1 MANKQYYRTL
11 IEGKRECCF
20 LADFEGDILLINS
33 EFEKFT
39 GYNEAE
45 ITEISV
51 RNLFFTLSGISN
63 PMDTRQF
70 SEFNDDFYLL
80 GSTNYLIP
88 VELEFKEIEGQK
100 FLGIIRESKID
111 KKESTQEV
119 SPKSILQP
127 LSAADNSTGLPNTTF
142 WNKDQQHFLRTTLN
156 GILGFGSILLQEEMI
171 QNDSRISAYVSGI
184 VKNSIEL
191 KSILDVSND
200 SGRLSSIGVSMES
213 VDIGL
218 LLQKIKILLNNQA
231 KVQNID
237 FEIKQT
243 RNFTFLTNED
253 RLNKVLLY
261 LIQKALKFSRSHSVI
276 IEVKIDE
283 ISGMLLIIIDNIGMD
298 IPLNIINLIKRENLL
313 PAYDFKNKLFD
324 DAPELAGLLNNI
336 NLLEGKVF
344 FNTGEH
350 YGEIVTLAFSMSKA
364 VSVKDLEVSLETQIK
379 QKNIKI
385 LLVEDD
391 KINVKVLNVFLKGIA
406 EVLVAYSGNEALNFI
421 EMYYSKGLL
430 FNLVLM
436 DIGLPE
442 PLDGIRLKHEIEN
455 RWPEYINIPFIAQT
469 AYAQD
474 SLADN
479 IINGNF
485 KGILIKPLD
494 KLDLLRVILKSL

>member
-1 MANKQYYRTL
+1 LANKQYYRSL

-20 LADFEGDILLINS
+20 LADFEGDILLVNS

-51 RNLFFTLSGISN
+51 RNLFFTLSGKSN
-63 PMDTRQF
+63 PMDSRQF
-70 SEFNDDFYLL
+70 SEFKEDFYFL

-88 VELEFKEIEGQK
+88 LELEFKEIEGQK
-100 FLGIIRESKID
+100 FLGILRESKTET
-111 KKESTQEV
+111 KEIKPEV
-119 SPKSILQP
+119 STKPALKP
-127 LSAADNSTGLPNTTF
+127 HSAAENSPGLPNTSF
-142 WNKDQQHFLRTTLN
+142 WSKDQQHFLRTTLN
-156 GILGFGSILLQEEMI
+156 GILGFGSILLQEEII
-171 QNDSRISAYVSGI
+171 QNDPRINAYVSGI
-184 VKNSIEL
+184 VKNSNQL

-237 FEIKQT
+237 FEIRQT
-243 RNFTFLTNED
+243 SNFTFLTNED
-253 RLNKVLLY
+253 RLNKVLLFF
-261 LIQKALKFSRSHSVI
+261 IQKAIRFSRSHSVI
-276 IEVKIDE
+276 IEVKVDE
-283 ISGMLLIIIDNIGMD
+283 INGMLLIIIDNIGMD
-298 IPLNIINLIKRENLL
+298 IPQNIINLIKRESSLT
-313 PAYDFKNKLFD
+313 AYNFKNQVFD
-324 DAPELAGLLNNI
+324 DAPELAEVINNV

-344 FNTGEH
+344 FDTGEH
-350 YGEIVTLAFSMSKA
+350 YGEIVTLAFSMNKA

-406 EVLVAYSGNEALNFI
+406 EVLVAYSGNEALNFV
-421 EMYYSKGLL
+421 EMYYNKNLI

-442 PLDGIRLKHEIEN
+442 PLDGIRLKHEIEV
-455 RWPEYINIPFIAQT
+455 RWPEYVNIPFIAQT
-469 AYAQD
+469 AYAQE

-479 IINGNF
+479 IISGNF